1 MAMRSVQKELLE
13 FRQAYASSGKAI
25 RVSFRELCKRWEWA
39 RRSDVYTHFLHKYPA
54 KVLPYIPIFFL
65 SSEQY
70 ASKNEVVLDPFCGT
84 GTVLLE
90 SIVHPYF
97 ARKAIG
103 VEINPLAR
111 LIAKVKTCPLHVS
124 ELKDVSEILYERIE
138 QFSGD
143 VPLPEFENR
152 ELWFSKRVQL
162 KLGTIR
168 LCIED
173 VKNNDHKDFFLASFS
188 SIVRDVSFADPKI
201 APPVIL
207 RARNFSKN
215 PKLMLKVEKA
225 IQKKQRANPLRYFKQ
240 AVAKNL
246 ERMEA
251 LNSALSFSQSRKK
264 SEVVWDDARNLR
276 RAKIKCNGELDKA
289 KARRIRDGSIGLV
302 ITSPPYI
309 NAQKYIRTTKFEM
322 LWLSMADKEE
332 LKSLNERLVGTEA
345 VYHEQYKHLR
355 LTGVPSADR
364 VIKKIFKLDPR
375 RAFIVSQ
382 YFSDMQKAI
391 EEVYRVLKKGGRF
404 VLVIGNNLIKGKKVM
419 NHEILT
425 DIAIQRGLFQKEIV
439 FVDQIKS
446 RGMITKRHETGGLVL
461 DEWVVVLKKEG

>member
-1 MAMRSVQKELLE
+1 MRSVEKQLFE

-54 KVLPYIPIFFL
+54 KVLPYIPIYFL

-70 ASKNEVVLDPFCGT
+70 ASRNEVVLDPFCGT

-90 SIVHPYF
+90 SIVHPCF

-111 LIAKVKTCPLHVS
+111 LIAKVKTTPLNVSDLRTVS
-124 ELKDVSEILYERIE
+124 ESLCERIE
-138 QFSGD
+138 QSSGD
-143 VPLPEFENR
+143 VPLPEFANR
-152 ELWFSKRVQL
+152 ELWFSKRVQV

-168 LCIED
+168 SCIED
-173 VKNNDHKDFFLASFS
+173 VKDNDFKDFFLASFS
-188 SIVRDVSFADPKI
+188 SIIRDVSFADPKI

-215 PKLMLKVEKA
+215 PKLMVKVEKV
-225 IQKKQRANPLRYFKQ
+225 IQNKKKANPLQYFRR
-240 AVAKNL
+240 AVAKNI

-251 LNSALSFSQSRKK
+251 LNSALSSSDRRKK
-264 SEVVWDDARNLR
+264 GEVVWDDARNLR

-309 NAQKYIRTTKFEM
+309 NAQKYVRTTKFEL
-322 LWLSMADKEE
+322 LWLSMADEAE
-332 LKSLNERLVGTEA
+332 LKRLNERLVGTEA
-345 VYHEQYKHLR
+345 VHHEQWKDLR
-355 LTGVPSADR
+355 LIGVASADK
-364 VIKKIFKLDPR
+364 VLKKIYRLDPR
-375 RAFIVSQ
+375 KAFIVSK
-382 YFSDMQKAI
+382 YFSDMQRAV
-391 EEVYRVLKKGGRF
+391 EEVHRVLKAGGRF
-404 VLVIGNNLIKGKKVM
+404 ILVIGDNLVKGIKVK
-419 NHEILT
+419 NHEILS
-425 DIAIQRGLFQKEIV
+425 DIATQRGLFHKEIV
-439 FVDQIKS
+439 LVDQIKS
-446 RGMITKRHETGGLVL
+446 RGMITTRHETGGLVL
-461 DEWVVVLKKEG
+461 DEWIIVFKKEG